1 MQNSIY
7 NFLISRTRLSK
18 EVFMIMMDTV
28 LGLVSV
34 LFSLVLR
41 FDNIWPEQ
49 YIENVLAFVL
59 CMPVLIIL
67 ISRMIPI
74 YRVVLRTTNLQS
86 IISICYFSILLT
98 LSFVFLNF
106 ILQLNV
112 PRSIPILFFSIF
124 TLLAITFRI
133 AVIFILDKFLLSRQ
147 KNTKNIAIFGAGSSG
162 QQLAHSYKNKIE
174 RVTIFID
181 DNINLKNTLVFGIPV
196 YTRHSF
202 LKNYKKLKIEEIWI
216 AIPTLSK
223 SKKNEIINFC
233 LSENLKTKSI
243 PSYPELIA
251 NKNLSGQLLDISPN
265 SFLGRKEIS
274 IESSL
279 YDFCYKEKNILIT
292 GGGGSIGSEIVKQ
305 LYEINPKSIVV
316 LEANELALYNIERF
330 FSETSSENKKIEKI
344 FKLGSVCDKVFIK
357 NVLFEYSIDVVI
369 HCAAHKHV
377 PILESNILEAFKNNV
392 IGTDNIV
399 DSIINSKV
407 KRFLFISTDKA
418 IRPTNVMGAT
428 KRLAEQI
435 VKTKSH
441 LNEDVSFGIVR
452 FGNVLGSSGS
462 VIPLFQKQIR
472 NGGPITI
479 TDNKMTRYFMA
490 IDEAV
495 KLVLLAGSY
504 AKNSEVFHLDMG
516 EPIKIIDLAKNM
528 VHLAGLTVRT
538 ENNTNGDIE
547 IVSIDKR
554 PGEKL
559 YEELLIDKA
568 HQNTDHPKV
577 KLSIE
582 ERLDIK
588 QIENILNKIY
598 KGIGNN
604 DENFLLD
611 ILIEHVEKYKPSKFE
626 KS

>member
-7 NFLISRTRLSK
+7 NFLISRTRVSK
-18 EVFMIMMDTV
+18 EVFMIMVDTV
-28 LGLVSV
+28 LGSVSV
-34 LFSLVLR
+34 LISLILR

-49 YIENVLAFVL
+49 YIENVLPFVL

-86 IISICYFSILLT
+86 IISICYFSFLLT

-133 AVIFILDKFLLSRQ
+133 AVIFILDKFLLSKQ

-174 RVTIFID
+174 RVTVFID

-233 LSENLKTKSI
+233 LSENLKTKSM
-243 PSYPELIA
+243 PSYSELIA

-265 SFLGRKEIS
+265 SFLGRQEIS

-305 LYEINPKSIVV
+305 LCEINPKSIVI

-330 FSETSSENKKIEKI
+330 FSETNSENKKIGKI
-344 FKLGSVCDKVFIK
+344 FKLGSVCDKNLVKHI
-357 NVLFEYSIDVVI
+357 LSEYLIDVVI

-392 IGTDNIV
+392 IGTNNIV
-399 DSIINSKV
+399 ESIINSNV

-435 VKTKSH
+435 VKTKSR

-538 ENNTNGDIE
+538 EKNINGDIE
-547 IVSIDKR
+547 IVSINKR

-568 HQNTDHPKV
+568 HENTEHPKV

-582 ERLDIK
+582 ERLDMK
-588 QIENILNKIY
+588 KIENILNKIY
-598 KGIGNN
+598 KGIDSN

-611 ILIEHVEKYKPSKFE
+611 ILIEHVEKYKPSKFD